1 MHLRFQMRRLL
12 VAVAVVG
19 FLPMA
24 AACGTT
30 PYPASSP
37 QSPAGSTISGL
48 TDTSGSAALGLAGNS
63 VHLSNDGGTK
73 WYNIALPSGLPGKS
87 VATVAVSPGRDVWV
101 AAAHGVTEEL
111 FRHALSSTGSWA
123 MTPLPAS
130 SASGVRLTQ
139 PPSRVLITPGAG
151 TTVTVAEAWDQS
163 FSNSLMQLFFSA
175 DNGTT
180 FTLLPAPNPMRPYV
194 GLRWWGVAFSSAENG
209 VAVVG
214 ATENYLIHTSDGG
227 KTWTR
232 SALPGADQD
241 IALGTPVLQNN
252 KIFLPVYT
260 ATASTT
266 SETFSILVS
275 RNGGVSFSGLT
286 PRAIT
291 IKSST
296 IPGPVPFALSG
307 SSVWLAPP
315 GGTLLH
321 STNDGGTWT
330 TLISPARA
338 VQEVTVVPGSNSA
351 TLISGGGVS
360 CTGPKARSQCAATGS
375 TIWRTA
381 NGGRNWVNVTPA

>member
-1 MHLRFQMRRLL
+1 MRRLL
-12 VAVAVVG
+12 VAVAAVG

-24 AACGTT
+24 AACGTIA
-30 PYPASSP
+30 YHASIP
-37 QSPAGSTISGL
+37 QSPGDSTISGL
-48 TDTSGSAALGLAGNS
+48 TDTSGSATLGLAGNS
-63 VHLSNDGGTK
+63 VHLSNDGGAK

-87 VATVAVSPGRDVWV
+87 VASVAVSPGREVWV

-130 SASGVRLTQ
+130 SASGVRLAQ

-151 TTVTVAEAWDQS
+151 TTVTVAEAWDRS
-163 FSNSLMQLFFSA
+163 FSNSLMHLFFSA
-175 DNGTT
+175 DNGKT
-180 FTLLPAPNPMRPYV
+180 FTILPAPNPMRPYV
-194 GLRWWGVAFSSAENG
+194 GLRWWSVAFSSAENG

-232 SALPGADQD
+232 SALRGADQD

-252 KIFLPVYT
+252 EIFLPVYT

-275 RNGGVSFSGLT
+275 RNGGASFSGLT

-307 SSVWLAPP
+307 GSVWLAPP

-321 STNDGGTWT
+321 STNDGSTWT

-338 VQEVTVVPGSNSA
+338 VEEVTVVPGSNSA
-351 TLISGGGVS
+351 TLISGGGIS
-360 CTGPKARSQCAATGS
+360 CTGPKAHSRCAVTGS